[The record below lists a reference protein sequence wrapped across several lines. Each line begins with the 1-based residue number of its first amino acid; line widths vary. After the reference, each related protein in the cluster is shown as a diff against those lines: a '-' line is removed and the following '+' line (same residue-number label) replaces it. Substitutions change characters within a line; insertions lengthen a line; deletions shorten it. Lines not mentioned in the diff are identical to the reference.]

1 MTWLVGG
8 LGALFG
14 LGLFLSAAGLRR
26 GPSPSKRPWRPRFAR
41 SSRQDLL
48 LRTALALV
56 GGLAVALLTGWL
68 AASLLSAALGAFGP
82 TLFGGRA
89 ERRRQLERIEAVAAW
104 TEMLRD
110 VSASGAG
117 IQEAIAATVPVAP
130 EPIRPQLEFLAVRLE
145 RDRLVPALR
154 RFADDLGDPLADLV
168 VAALITAS
176 AEQTRRFGELL
187 SSLASAIREHA
198 AKRLRIESG
207 RARVRATAQAVAG
220 IAVASAAGFVAFD
233 RGFLAPYD
241 SLLGQLVLLL
251 IGGCFVGAFYLL
263 VRLGRAVSLPRLL
276 SAEPASEMGT

>member
-14 LGLFLSAAGLRR
+14 LGMFLSAAGLRG
-26 GPSPSKRPWRPRFAR
+26 GPSTSDKSRRPRFGR
-41 SSRQDLL
+41 SNRQDFL

-56 GGLAVALLTGWL
+56 CGLAVALPTGWL

-82 TLFGGRA
+82 TMFGGRA
-89 ERRRQLERIEAVAAW
+89 ARRRQLERIEAIAAW

-117 IQEAIAATVPVAP
+117 IQGAVAATVPVAP
-130 EPIRPQLEFLAVRLE
+130 EPIRPQLEALAVRLE

-154 RFADDLGDPLADLV
+154 RFADDVGDPLADLV

-176 AEQTRRFGELL
+176 AEQTRRFGDLL

-198 AKRLRIESG
+198 AMRLRIESG
-207 RARVRATAQAVAG
+207 RARVRATAQAVAAIS
-220 IAVASAAGFVAFD
+220 IASSAGFVAFD

-241 SLLGQLVLLL
+241 SLLGQLVLLV

-263 VRLGRAVSLPRLL
+263 GRLGRSVDPPRLL
-276 SAEPASEMGT
+276 MQEAAEMGT